1 MRFEVNT
8 VDIFTRMWFLGLNQF
23 QLQNIIVM
31 SENTEGNGYR
41 PSGFGG

>member
-1 MRFEVNT
+1 MRFEVHT
-8 VDIFTRMWFLGLNQF
+8 VDIFTQIWFLGLNQL

>member
-8 VDIFTRMWFLGLNQF
+8 VDIFTQIWFLGLNQF

>member
-1 MRFEVNT
+1 MRFEVNK